1 MAGQPITRKAIEH
14 LKNIGIESLDQR
26 LLEALSE
33 GYSFN
38 QIIKGKCPLLKDFTR
53 PGKDSLTWFV
63 FYKYLDLPRASSN
76 GNFKEEVMRVREQA
90 QKEIAHKTLEE
101 AIEIADNVDLDSDSI
116 NKAKLQIDTRKWKAI
131 TTVARKKKAGSYNS
145 QFKAGNSTDV
155 KVNISTQDLHLEAL
169 KINK

>member
-63 FYKYLDLPRASSN
+63 FYKYLDLPRASSS
-76 GNFKEEVMRVREQA
+76 NFKEEVMRAREQA
-90 QKEIAHKTLEE
+90 QKEIAHKTMEE
-101 AIEIADNVDLDSDSI
+101 ALEIADNVDLDSDSI
-116 NKAKLQIDTRKWKAI
+116 NKAKLQIDTRKW
-131 TTVARKKKAGSYNS
+131 KAGSYNS

-169 KINK
+169 KIDK

>member
-1 MAGQPITRKAIEH
+1 MAGQPITKKAIEH

-63 FYKYLDLPRASSN
+63 FYKYLDLPRASNS
-76 GNFKEEVMRVREQA
+76 NFKEEVMRTREQA

-116 NKAKLQIDTRKWKAI
+116 NKAKLQIDTRKWKA
-131 TTVARKKKAGSYNS
+131 GSYNS

>member
-14 LKNIGIESLDQR
+14 LKDIGIESLDQR

-63 FYKYLDLPRASSN
+63 FYKYLDLPRASSS
-76 GNFKEEVMRVREQA
+76 NFKEEVMRAREQA

-116 NKAKLQIDTRKWKAI
+116 NKAKLQIDTRKWKA
-131 TTVARKKKAGSYNS
+131 GSYNS

-169 KINK
+169 KIDK

>member
-14 LKNIGIESLDQR
+14 LKDIGIESLDQR

-53 PGKDSLTWFV
+53 PGKDSLTWFI

-76 GNFKEEVMRVREQA
+76 SNFKEEVMRVREQA

-116 NKAKLQIDTRKWKAI
+116 NKAKLQIDTRKWKA
-131 TTVARKKKAGSYNS
+131 GSYNS